1 MLTTEG
7 WTNTMTIEYLI
18 NKESNELFTLKLLN
32 DKDCEVILEYVK
44 ELASTEAE
52 TWTSRRQKYIVYNQR
67 PTFSNSGNYEY
78 EGIFRASN
86 KIIDFYM
93 YLIQKRIDDINKLEG
108 CLTLQYEGVN

>member
-1 MLTTEG
+1 
-7 WTNTMTIEYLI
+7 MTIEYLI
-18 NKESNELFTLKLLN
+18 NKDSDELFTLKLPS

-44 ELASTEAE
+44 ELASTETE
-52 TWTSRRQKYIVYNQR
+52 TWTNRHQRYISYDRR
-67 PTFSNSGNYEY
+67 PPFSNSGNYEY
-78 EGIFRASN
+78 EGTFRASN

>member
-1 MLTTEG
+1 MEG

-18 NKESNELFTLKLLN
+18 NKENDEQFTLKLLD
-32 DKDCEVILEYVK
+32 DKDCDAILEYARGLV
-44 ELASTEAE
+44 STEAE
-52 TWTSRRQKYIVYNQR
+52 TWTHKRKRYIVYDHR
-67 PTFSNSGNYEY
+67 PPLGNYEY

-86 KIIDFYM
+86 KMIDFYM

>member
-1 MLTTEG
+1 MLTMEG

-18 NKESNELFTLKLLN
+18 NKESNEQFTLKLLN
-32 DKDCEVILEYVK
+32 DKDCDVILEYAK
-44 ELASTEAE
+44 ELASIETE
-52 TWTSRRQKYIVYNQR
+52 TWTSRRQKYIVYNRR
-67 PTFSNSGNYEY
+67 PTFLIAGGYEY
-78 EGIFRASN
+78 EGVFRASN

>member
-44 ELASTEAE
+44 ELASTETE

>member
-1 MLTTEG
+1 MLTMEG

-18 NKESNELFTLKLLN
+18 NKESDELFILKLPN

-44 ELASTEAE
+44 GLAATEAE
-52 TWTSRRQKYIVYNQR
+52 EWTSRHQRYISYDRR
-67 PTFSNSGNYEY
+67 PPFSNSGNYEY
-78 EGIFRASN
+78 NGIFRTSN
-86 KIIDFYM
+86 KMIDFYM